1 MAPVTKEAPP
11 AQEDPVGGVRFALLY
26 DPDCC
31 FCADFARW
39 VRHRAPDVEAVTFQD
54 PRARRW
60 VPEEAKLRSSFHLVA
75 SGGSVESGPEAL
87 PRLAELTVGRA
98 AGALLRLCPA
108 PALRWAYRWVSER
121 RWNTP
126 PSSP

>member
-1 MAPVTKEAPP
+1 MAPLTEKASPFKENP
-11 AQEDPVGGVRFALLY
+11 AGRARFALLY

-39 VRHRAPDVEAVTFQD
+39 VRHRASEVEAVPFED

-60 VPEEAKLRSSFHLVA
+60 VPDEAKLRSSLHLVEP
-75 SGGSVESGPEAL
+75 GGSVESGPEAL
-87 PRLAELTVGRA
+87 PRLADLTVGRA

-121 RWNTP
+121 RWRTP
-126 PSSP
+126 